1 MRTELLNYLTANLS
15 GTIKVSSEQPFDSGG
30 EALYM
35 KNMRRV
41 YLEEPFTE
49 QDQLVALLDDQ
60 DIIQI
65 ITYVRGYLAVD
76 AKNRN
81 SDLDSALQVLAAAR
95 TGATITGS
103 FRKEFDYTTTIDNDV
118 LLYEFEYRYYS
129 IT

>member
-1 MRTELLNYLTANLS
+1 MRTQLLDYLGTALT
-15 GTIKVSSEQPFDSGG
+15 GAIKVSLEQPFDQGG
-30 EALYM
+30 DALYM
-35 KNMRRV
+35 KNMRKV

-49 QDQLVALLDDQ
+49 QDQLIGVLDDL
-60 DIIQI
+60 DIIQL

-95 TGATITGS
+95 TSATISGS

-118 LLYEFEYRYYS
+118 LLYEFEYRFYS